1 MLLCGVQATQA
12 VIVFDSASAAAAN
25 ASAITWQHT
34 TGPGLD
40 RVLVVGVS
48 NFAANKPVSQVTY
61 GGVPLTFLGAVDG
74 GSGANNRRME
84 LWYLVGPAVGTA
96 PVTVT
101 MGGGSKLVVG
111 AATYFGVDPLAPV
124 SGFFSAEGTGTTA
137 SVSVPGGAGQL
148 VVDCI
153 ATKGAA
159 VAITPGS
166 GQTELWNEVTRTNGG
181 NVMGGGSYAPGA
193 ASTAMSWTL
202 QKQNY
207 WVLGA
212 TSLLPAP
219 PRPYLVDAMIK
230 LAAEPDTDYRH
241 DAIYEAAAAIQIV
254 TDGAINGAAAVYN
267 VRFENDGLNPDQFV
281 ITATPSDPFF
291 IVQYL
296 DGAGVDR
303 TAEVTGAG
311 YTGLLLP
318 SGGSTVWTVMV
329 TPAPVT
335 PGGTSFPLAVTATS
349 TGDPAIVDQV
359 GAVTISMSP
368 LLSLAKNVDLAN
380 AVPGQDLT
388 YEIIAT
394 TAASL
399 SDATAV
405 VLVDPVPAEVG
416 LQIGSVTFDPGT
428 TSLTAT
434 VQYSNDNGVTWTYV
448 PGTGACSA
456 PPLYDYCVTHVK
468 WEFAGTMPADQ
479 SFTVSFAGR
488 VK

>member
-1 MLLCGVQATQA
+1 VLLCGVQATQA
-12 VIVFDSASAAAAN
+12 VIVFDSASATAAN
-25 ASAITWQHT
+25 ASVVTWQHT

-74 GSGANNRRME
+74 GSGSNNRRTE

-96 PVTVT
+96 PVVVT
-101 MGGGSKLVVG
+101 MGGGAKVVVG
-111 AATYFGVDPLAPV
+111 AASYFGVDPLAPV

-137 SVSVPGGAGQL
+137 SVAVPGGVGQL
-148 VVDCI
+148 AVDCI

-159 VAITPGS
+159 VAILPGA
-166 GQTELWNEVTRTNGG
+166 GQTQLWNEVTRTNGG
-181 NVMGGGSYAPGA
+181 NVMGGGSHAPGV
-193 ASTAMSWTL
+193 ASTVMSWTL

-219 PRPYLVDAMIK
+219 PRPYLADAMVK
-230 LAAEPDTDYRH
+230 LDTEPDTDYRY
-241 DAIYEAAAAIQIV
+241 DAVYEAAAAVQIA
-254 TDGAINGAAAVYN
+254 TDGAVNGAAATYN

-281 ITATPSDPFF
+281 ITATASDPFF
-291 IVQYL
+291 TVQYL

-303 TAEVTGAG
+303 TADVTGGGFTDLMLA
-311 YTGLLLP
+311 
-318 SGGSTVWTVMV
+318 SGDSTVWTVMV
-329 TPAPVT
+329 TPTPVT
-335 PGGTSFPLAVTATS
+335 PGGTSFPLTVTATS
-349 TGDPAIVDQV
+349 TGDPGIVDQV

-368 LLSLAKNVDLAN
+368 LLSLSKNVDLAG
-380 AVPGQDLT
+380 AAPGQDLT

-394 TAASL
+394 TAAGL

-434 VQYSNDNGVTWTYV
+434 IQYSSDNGMTWGYV
-448 PGTGACSA
+448 PGTGGCSA
-456 PPLYDYCVTHVK
+456 PPQYDYCVTHVR
-468 WEFAGTMPADQ
+468 WEFSGTMPADQ

-488 VK
+488 VR